1 MYTQYHYSTVTK
13 TKINKIINKYVWMQK
28 GVASESEFKNNS
40 DFKII
45 CLLDEN
51 KIYTETT

>member
-1 MYTQYHYSTVTK
+1 
-13 TKINKIINKYVWMQK
+13 MQK